1 VRKWTTS
8 ACVVLAWSIMPLLA
22 AADLA
27 VPGHSAQATTT
38 TSITQITLAKAPT
51 SPGSPGSPNTN
62 DHAILA
68 SKSAAGT
75 TATPEAGKPAATW
88 TVRQGDS
95 LSAIATASG
104 VPGGWQSLYAANRQ
118 AIGPDPDVIHP
129 GTILTL
135 PRRQAPMRYTVRP
148 GDTLSGIAA
157 ALAIPGGWQELYAA
171 NRQAI
176 GPDPNAIRPGTVL
189 TAGAAS
195 TASTAGGESPQPASH
210 KQHEASPPAHA
221 DSPKP
226 SIQPTAR
233 ASEPQRAPA
242 ANPTPAHATPP
253 NPAPAATRAMPN
265 WLKGILIAAGLLAA
279 IAFAIE
285 PVAVFTRRR
294 RPADKTPKTSR
305 STPRSPANTQ
315 ERDPTRVAAQKTAEE
330 AAQEAAARARII
342 FADHERLI
350 VTYSS
355 QDDAVYVFTP
365 PGEDPGAVLRAAR
378 LILPEDRYEELAGHL
393 GLPSAMRLE

>member
-8 ACVVLAWSIMPLLA
+8 ACVVLAWSIVMPLLA

-27 VPGHSAQATTT
+27 VPGHPAQATT
-38 TSITQITLAKAPT
+38 TSITQITLAKA
-51 SPGSPGSPNTN
+51 PGSPGSPNTN

-68 SKSAAGT
+68 SKSATGT
-75 TATPEAGKPAATW
+75 IATPEAGKPAATW

-95 LSAIATASG
+95 LSTIATAFG

-118 AIGPDPDVIHP
+118 AVGPDPDVIHP

-189 TAGAAS
+189 TAGAARAARAAR
-195 TASTAGGESPQPASH
+195 TAHTSGGESPQPASR
-210 KQHEASPPAHA
+210 KRHEASSPAHA
-221 DSPKP
+221 GSLKP

-242 ANPTPAHATPP
+242 ANP
-253 NPAPAATRAMPN
+253 APAATRTMPN
-265 WLKGILIAAGLLAA
+265 WLKDILIAAGLLAA

-294 RPADKTPKTSR
+294 RHTGKTPKA
-305 STPRSPANTQ
+305 PRSPANTQ
-315 ERDPTRVAAQKTAEE
+315 ERHPARAPARVAAEK
-330 AAQEAAARARII
+330 AAQKAAARARII

-350 VTYSS
+350 VTYST

-393 GLPSAMRLE
+393 GLPSAVPLE

>member
-1 VRKWTTS
+1 M
-8 ACVVLAWSIMPLLA
+8 VLAWSIMPLLA

-27 VPGHSAQATTT
+27 VPGHPAQATTT
-38 TSITQITLAKAPT
+38 TSITQITLAKAPA
-51 SPGSPGSPNTN
+51 SPGSPNTN

-95 LSAIATASG
+95 LSAIATAFG

-195 TASTAGGESPQPASH
+195 TAGTSRTARTAGGESPRPASH
-210 KQHEASPPAHA
+210 KRHEASP
-221 DSPKP
+221 
-226 SIQPTAR
+226 
-233 ASEPQRAPA
+233 
-242 ANPTPAHATPP
+242 PAHATPP
-253 NPAPAATRAMPN
+253 NPAPAATRAMPS
-265 WLKGILIAAGLLAA
+265 WLEDILIAAGLLAA

-294 RPADKTPKTSR
+294 RPAGKTPKTPR

-315 ERDPTRVAAQKTAEE
+315 ERDPARVAAQKTAQE

-365 PGEDPGAVLRAAR
+365 PGEEPGAVLRAAR

-393 GLPSAMRLE
+393 GLPSAMPLE

>member
-1 VRKWTTS
+1 MRKWTTS
-8 ACVVLAWSIMPLLA
+8 ACVVLAWSIIMPLLA

-27 VPGHSAQATTT
+27 VPGHPAQATTT
-38 TSITQITLAKAPT
+38 TSITQIPLAKAPA
-51 SPGSPGSPNTN
+51 SPGSPNTN

-68 SKSAAGT
+68 SKSATGT
-75 TATPEAGKPAATW
+75 IATPEAGKPAVTW

-95 LSAIATASG
+95 LSAIATAFG

-118 AIGPDPDVIHP
+118 AIGPDPN
-129 GTILTL
+129 T
-135 PRRQAPMRYTVRP
+135 
-148 GDTLSGIAA
+148 
-157 ALAIPGGWQELYAA
+157 
-171 NRQAI
+171 
-176 GPDPNAIRPGTVL
+176 IRPGTVL
-189 TAGAAS
+189 TAGAAH
-195 TASTAGGESPQPASH
+195 AAGGESPQPASR
-210 KQHEASPPAHA
+210 KRHEASPPAHA
-221 DSPKP
+221 DSLKP
-226 SIQPTAR
+226 PIQPTAR

-242 ANPTPAHATPP
+242 ANPAPANAAPP
-253 NPAPAATRAMPN
+253 NPAPAATRTMPN
-265 WLKGILIAAGLLAA
+265 WLKDILIAAGLLAA

-294 RPADKTPKTSR
+294 HADKTPKT
-305 STPRSPANTQ
+305 PRSPANAQ
-315 ERDPTRVAAQKTAEE
+315 ERHPARAPARVAAEKAVQKAAQE

-350 VTYSS
+350 VTYST

-393 GLPSAMRLE
+393 GLPSAVPLE